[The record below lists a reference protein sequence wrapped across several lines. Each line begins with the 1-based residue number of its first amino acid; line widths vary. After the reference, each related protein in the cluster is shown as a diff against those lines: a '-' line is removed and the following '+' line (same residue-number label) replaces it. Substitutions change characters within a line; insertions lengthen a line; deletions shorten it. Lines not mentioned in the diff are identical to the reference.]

1 MKPSSRRSTNPK
13 KAAVEPPKAAA
24 RSTFIAEALTAEK
37 LAGFQRH
44 AKIVNGQ
51 PVHQIARRFYE

>member
-1 MKPSSRRSTNPK
+1 MKPSSRRPTNPK
-13 KAAVEPPKAAA
+13 KAAVAPPQATAP
-24 RSTFIAEALTAEK
+24 STFVAEALTAEK

-51 PVHQIARRFYE
+51 SVHQIARRFYE